1 VSHSYADVERATESG
16 MNAYLYKPLSVGQVS
31 KALMYCMRDQA
42 NALQAKLSKS
52 NRIVNRD
59 PLTGVR
65 SVAAYM
71 DKVEMLKSKISS
83 DGEDA
88 SFALVECDLNG
99 LKGVND
105 NFGHDIGDIYI
116 VNGCRLMCSVF
127 KHSPVFRIGGD
138 EFVAILE
145 GSDYEHREE
154 LMEELK
160 KAVEDSAAKGDA
172 IHGRVSLAAGIAVY
186 DPKLDKTVGDVLKRA
201 DQAMYNNK
209 KIMHMTVSD

>member
-1 VSHSYADVERATESG
+1 
-16 MNAYLYKPLSVGQVS
+16 MNAYLYKPISVGQVS

-42 NALQAKLSKS
+42 NVLQEKLSKS

-71 DKVEMLKSKISS
+71 DKVEMLKSKINS
-83 DGEDA
+83 GEDPA
-88 SFALVECDLNG
+88 FALVECDLNG

-116 VNGCRLMCSVF
+116 VNGCRMICSVF

-145 GSDYEHREE
+145 GSDFEQREQ
-154 LMEELK
+154 LMEQLK
-160 KAVEDSAAKGDA
+160 KAVEESAKKGDA
-172 IHGRVSLAAGIAVY
+172 IHGKVSLAAGIAVF
-186 DPKLDKTVGDVLKRA
+186 DHKLDKTVGDVLKRA